1 MKKNFYCFSY
11 IKYYYLSYNNIWQT
25 YRTYI
30 SVHQNF
36 QSYLPTNKLE
46 TIMNKTIQG
55 KEPFNKIIQQHMSEQ
70 VYNSLSINQ
79 NINNKVRIIN
89 QVLDTNNPNI
99 IYINLLTFQQNS
111 LGYIVY
117 VNQIMAVKKHNQ
129 WYLLEN
135 LSSHQVNDCWY
146 YKVNDAIY
154 FSYIAW

>member
-1 MKKNFYCFSY
+1 MKKIFIAFLILS
-11 IKYYYLSYNNIWQT
+11 IIIFSYNNIWQT

-46 TIMNKTIQG
+46 TIM
-55 KEPFNKIIQQHMSEQ
+55 NKIIQQHMSEQ

-99 IYINLLTFQQNS
+99 IYINLLTFTKNS

>member
-1 MKKNFYCFSY
+1 MKKIFIIFLILSM
-11 IKYYYLSYNNIWQT
+11 IIFSYNNIWQT

-36 QSYLPTNKLE
+36 QSYLSTNE
-46 TIMNKTIQG
+46 IEIIMNKTIQG
-55 KEPFNKIIQQHMSEQ
+55 KEPFTKVMQYMSEQ
-70 VYNSLSINQ
+70 VYNSLSLDK

-99 IYINLLTFQQNS
+99 VYINFFTFTKNS
-111 LGYIVY
+111 LGYMVY
-117 VNQIMAVKKHNQ
+117 INQIMAIKKQDQ

-135 LSSHQVNDCWY
+135 LSSHQVNDEWY
-146 YKVNDAIY
+146 YKLGDAIY

>member
-1 MKKNFYCFSY
+1 
-11 IKYYYLSYNNIWQT
+11 
-25 YRTYI
+25 
-30 SVHQNF
+30 
-36 QSYLPTNKLE
+36 
-46 TIMNKTIQG
+46 MNKTIQG

-70 VYNSLSINQ
+70 VYNSLSLNQ
-79 NINNKVRIIN
+79 NINNKIHIIN

-99 IYINLLTFQQNS
+99 IYINLLTFTKNS

>member
-1 MKKNFYCFSY
+1 MKKIFIIFL
-11 IKYYYLSYNNIWQT
+11 ILSMIIFPYNNIWQT

-36 QSYLPTNKLE
+36 QSYLSTNE
-46 TIMNKTIQG
+46 FEIIMNKTIQG
-55 KEPFNKIIQQHMSEQ
+55 KEPLAKVMQYMSEQ
-70 VYNSLSINQ
+70 VYNSLSLDK

-99 IYINLLTFQQNS
+99 VYINFFTFTKNS
-111 LGYIVY
+111 LGYMVY
-117 VNQIMAVKKHNQ
+117 INQIMAIKKQDQ

-135 LSSHQVNDCWY
+135 LSSHQVNDEWY
-146 YKVNDAIY
+146 YKLGDAIY

>member
-1 MKKNFYCFSY
+1 MKKIFIIFL
-11 IKYYYLSYNNIWQT
+11 ILSMIIFPYNNIWQT

-36 QSYLPTNKLE
+36 QSYLSTNEFKI
-46 TIMNKTIQG
+46 IMNKTIQG
-55 KEPFNKIIQQHMSEQ
+55 KEPFAKVMQYMSEQ
-70 VYNSLSINQ
+70 VYNSLSLDK

-99 IYINLLTFQQNS
+99 VYINFFTFTKNS
-111 LGYIVY
+111 LGYMVY
-117 VNQIMAVKKHNQ
+117 INQIMAIKKQDQ

-135 LSSHQVNDCWY
+135 LSSHQVNDEWY
-146 YKVNDAIY
+146 YKLGDAIY

>member
-1 MKKNFYCFSY
+1 
-11 IKYYYLSYNNIWQT
+11 
-25 YRTYI
+25 
-30 SVHQNF
+30 
-36 QSYLPTNKLE
+36 
-46 TIMNKTIQG
+46 MNKTIQG

-99 IYINLLTFQQNS
+99 IYINLLTFTKNS

-135 LSSHQVNDCWY
+135 LSSHQVNDQWY
-146 YKVNDAIY
+146 YKVGDAIY

>member
-1 MKKNFYCFSY
+1 MKKIFIAFLLLS
-11 IKYYYLSYNNIWQT
+11 IIIFSYNNIWQT

-79 NINNKVRIIN
+79 NINNKKQN
-89 QVLDTNNPNI
+89 MSKNNI
-99 IYINLLTFQQNS
+99 LSFLFQTIFCHEKTELL
-111 LGYIVY
+111 
-117 VNQIMAVKKHNQ
+117 
-129 WYLLEN
+129 
-135 LSSHQVNDCWY
+135 
-146 YKVNDAIY
+146 
-154 FSYIAW
+154 IARF